1 MKAIINWRYYVLFII
16 AGIAI
21 IGIFSNPDDN
31 LSMIEWLKSLIISKS
46 IGVAAI
52 FGYARLMNTWEKKNL
67 IPELSNL
74 IKEEE

>member
-21 IGIFSNPDDN
+21 LGIFSIPDDN
-31 LSMIEWLKSLIISKS
+31 LSMTEWLKSLVISKS

-52 FGYARLMNTWEKKNL
+52 FGYARLMNIWEKKNL

>member
-1 MKAIINWRYYVLFII
+1 MKAIINWRYYVLFIL
-16 AGIAI
+16 ASVAI
-21 IGIFSNPDDN
+21 LGIFSIPDDN
-31 LSMIEWLKSLIISKS
+31 LSMTEWLKNLVISKS

-52 FGYARLMNTWEKKNL
+52 FGYARLIKIWEKKNL

>member
-21 IGIFSNPDDN
+21 LGIFSIPNDN
-31 LSMIEWLKSLIISKS
+31 LSMIEWVTNLVISKS

-52 FGYARLMNTWEKKNL
+52 FGYARLIKIWEKKNL

>member
-21 IGIFSNPDDN
+21 IGIFSIPDDN
-31 LSMIEWLKSLIISKS
+31 LSMIEWLKSLVISKS